1 MELRVIDFD
10 ILTRNFQPYVDGYKN
25 IESEKRAMLDSIQ
38 PVRKEMESIM
48 KSASSILDEVSQQ
61 KSAERFR
68 TLQDSLMKSDNDF
81 KYKLKGLQED
91 LNTSVF
97 EQLSEIVSVWAK
109 ENSIN
114 VVMDKMEVIF
124 NTDDIDATE
133 DILSVVKEKG
143 LFYKVEVIEDEKVEE
158 VEIIDEK
165 VKSGQTFDLIADYA
179 EPLPVKIIADL
190 LGFPES
196 EEHLLRPWSQAIVKM
211 YEVNPTV
218 QYQSEA
224 KVAAQEFADYVRAL
238 AESRKKTPGADL
250 ISDLAIVEEN
260 GEKLNMHELVATC
273 VLLLNA
279 GHEASVNAFGNG
291 MVAALQRPDQT
302 ALLRD
307 NSRGITNT
315 ALEEFMRFDAPL
327 HMFERTATADT
338 EIGGVSIKEGQKI
351 AALIG
356 SANRDET
363 VFSSPES
370 MDLTRDPNP
379 HIGFGAGI
387 HFCIG
392 APLARLEMSVSLP
405 ALWEKYPHMQL
416 AGDAIRRPTFVL
428 RGYESVAISA

>member
-1 MELRVIDFD
+1 MIDFTDPAFVSNPYPALKELRAAGEPVWHEGMQMFLAARHSDANDVF
-10 ILTRNFQPYVDGYKN
+10 RNKSLGRIFT
-25 IESEKRAMLDSIQ
+25 EKSPEFEWEIFNWLHAD
-38 PVRKEMESIM
+38 
-48 KSASSILDEVSQQ
+48 SILDSEPPKHTRLRSLVAKAFNRQ
-61 KSAERFR
+61 KIEGMRPAVGRI
-68 TLQDSLMKSDNDF
+68 T
-81 KYKLKGLQED
+81 
-91 LNTSVF
+91 
-97 EQLSEIVSVWAK
+97 EQLL
-109 ENSIN
+109 
-114 VVMDKMEVIF
+114 
-124 NTDDIDATE
+124 DA
-133 DILSVVKEKG
+133 
-143 LFYKVEVIEDEKVEE
+143 
-158 VEIIDEK
+158 IDEK
-165 VKSGQTFDLIADYA
+165 VKTGQTFDLIADYA

-307 NSRGITNT
+307 NSRGITST

-363 VFSSPES
+363 VFSSPEL

-428 RGYESVAISA
+428 RGYESVAISV